1 MRKIT
6 SLFIAMSLTVGNAT
20 FAQTEV
26 DRIDQLGN
34 EISLLKAS
42 IEANNGALSL
52 NGDKILVLENKL
64 IGIESELAE
73 LKGLISAN
81 KRNISSLSKKQG
93 NSDSKIEV
101 LNLSIDGLKDT
112 LNQTSDVLK
121 DSLALAQSRLSN
133 DIKTTNEKIATNDDI
148 LHSSIKEKTTI
159 GLISVLSLLLLGIVL
174 FVLFRKNM
182 KKSSSAIEDIK
193 SVQGKLQDAQLKLE
207 EESLKLDNKLI
218 EIYDKQMNVS
228 SVQPTK
234 PDHSLSLKVADEIV
248 RIEMNLSRMDTSIKG
263 YKQLAKAV
271 ERIKNNFLS
280 KGYEISDM
288 LNKTYNDGLKISA
301 DFVMDENLDPGT
313 RIITSITKPQVI
325 YNGELIQ
332 KAIVTVTQNI

>member
-1 MRKIT
+1 MKKET
-6 SLFIAMSLTVGNAT
+6 LLLLVMLLSLNTLT
-20 FAQTEV
+20 FAHTENSW
-26 DRIDQLGN
+26 IDQVSH

-42 IEANNGALSL
+42 ITANNDSVSL
-52 NGDKILVLENKL
+52 NGDKIMVLENRL
-64 IGIESELAE
+64 TGIESELAE
-73 LKGLISAN
+73 IKGLISAN
-81 KRNISSLSKKQG
+81 KKTISSLSQRQVK
-93 NSDSKIEV
+93 SDSKIAV
-101 LNLSIDGLKDT
+101 LNLSVDGLKDT

-121 DSLALAQSRLSN
+121 NSLAITQSRLSN
-133 DIKTTNEKIATNDDI
+133 DIKYTNEIIATNKDI
-148 LHSSIKEKTTI
+148 LHSSIKERTTI
-159 GLISVLSLLLLGIVL
+159 GLISVLSLLILGIVL
-174 FVLFRKNM
+174 FILFRKNM
-182 KKSSSAIEDIK
+182 KKSSSAIENIK
-193 SVQGKLQDAQLKLE
+193 SVQAKLQDAQLKLE

-228 SVQPTK
+228 SVQPAEL
-234 PDHSLSLKVADEIV
+234 DHSLALKVADEIV
-248 RIEMNLSRMDTSIKG
+248 RIEMNLSRMDNSVKG
-263 YKQLAKAV
+263 HKQLAKAV

-301 DFVMDENLDPGT
+301 DFVMDENLEPGT

>member
-1 MRKIT
+1 MIKKT
-6 SLFIAMSLTVGNAT
+6 FLFFAMSLTISTAT
-20 FAQTEV
+20 IAQSEV
-26 DRIDQLGN
+26 DRVDLLSN
-34 EISLLKAS
+34 EISLLKAG
-42 IEANNGALSL
+42 ITANNDSVSL
-52 NGDKILVLENKL
+52 NGNKIKVLESKL
-64 IGIESELAE
+64 TGIENELTE

-81 KRNISSLSKKQG
+81 KKTISLLSQKQG
-93 NSDSKIEV
+93 KSDSKIEV
-101 LNLSIDGLKDT
+101 LNTSINGLKDT

-121 DSLALAQSRLSN
+121 DSLAITQSRLAN
-133 DIKTTNEKIATNDDI
+133 DIKATNEVIATNDDM
-148 LHSSIKEKTTI
+148 LHSSIKEKTTV

-182 KKSSSAIEDIK
+182 KKSSSAIENIK

-228 SVQPTK
+228 SVQPAKT
-234 PDHSLSLKVADEIV
+234 DHSLALKVADEIV
-248 RIEMNLSRMDTSIKG
+248 RIEMNLSRMDTSIRG

-301 DFVMDENLDPGT
+301 DFIMDENLEPGT

>member
-1 MRKIT
+1 MIKKT
-6 SLFIAMSLTVGNAT
+6 FLFIAMSLTFGTAT

-42 IEANNGALSL
+42 IVAQNDSHSL
-52 NGDKILVLENKL
+52 NSEKIVILENK
-64 IGIESELAE
+64 ITGIESALTE
-73 LKGLISAN
+73 LKGLVSVN

-133 DIKTTNEKIATNDDI
+133 DIKTTNEKIVTNDDI

-228 SVQPTK
+228 SVQPAK
-234 PDHSLSLKVADEIV
+234 PDHSLALKVADEIV
-248 RIEMNLSRMDTSIKG
+248 RIEMNLSRMDASIRG

-280 KGYEISDM
+280 KGYEITDM
-288 LNKTYNDGLKISA
+288 LNKPYDEGMRIHA
-301 DFVMDENLDPGT
+301 DFVIDENLELGT

-332 KAIVTVTQNI
+332 KATVTITQNI